1 MKSLIIRAFKKA
13 EVPKRAT
20 ITYVDT
26 IEGAQLQSL
35 IDWLLGKNQ
44 VHAAKK
50 VLTINIVE
58 SDGEEK

>member
-20 ITYVDT
+20 FTYINT
-26 IEGAQLQSL
+26 IGEAQLETL

-44 VHAAKK
+44 LHAAKK

-58 SDGEEK
+58 SDSEDK